1 MNITDNKHNQILKKL
16 DPLVKKELLR
26 LKKEASK
33 SITNQRVYEAFR
45 DINFEPYI
53 INPNSYTNFAPTLN
67 QHKILKNTLN
77 NLKLNHPTKKIIYD
91 RTIQFFID
99 FRHEYHDRIN
109 FRKEFIQNKG
119 MDDLKNNFEEEID
132 AVLSRYKKEHYT
144 TDFSYKLAEFQNKV
158 MELFNEHF
166 NEDSLTIALREEL
179 YKISPE
185 SKSWDQKLIERY
197 APSNRPNYECYAPYL
212 YDMSNYIQKE
222 TPYYMPILVEF
233 LTSLQTTKF
242 DIFDSFVISK
252 TSLRSL
258 ISKHRKGI
266 NKGV

>member
-33 SITNQRVYEAFR
+33 SITNQRVYEAYR

-77 NLKLNHPTKKIIYD
+77 KLKLTHPTKKIIYD

-99 FRHEYHDRIN
+99 FRYEYHDRIN
-109 FRKEFIQNKG
+109 FRKEFIQSRGEN
-119 MDDLKNNFEEEID
+119 DLKNNFEKEID

-144 TDFSYKLAEFQNKV
+144 TDFFYELTEFQNKV
-158 MELFNEHF
+158 MKLFQEHF
-166 NEDSLTIALREEL
+166 SVDSLESSLREEL
-179 YKISPE
+179 I
-185 SKSWDQKLIERY
+185 KSFPAAKDWDRNLIERY
-197 APSNRPNYECYAPYL
+197 APSNRPNYECYPPYL
-212 YDMSNYIQKE
+212 YDLSNFIQEE

-242 DIFDSFVISK
+242 DIFDSFVINK
-252 TSLRSL
+252 ISLRAL
-258 ISKHRKGI
+258 ISKYRRGM